1 MESTL
6 PASASPLASGV
17 PLWAWMVL
25 ALALAAVYTLSLE
38 NGLVMQ
44 AGAGTVH
51 EFFHDGRHYFGV
63 PCH

>member
-1 MESTL
+1 
-6 PASASPLASGV
+6 
-17 PLWAWMVL
+17 MVL

-44 AGAGTVH
+44 AGAETVH